1 MEKKTLRLGDE
12 GAAILT
18 IQSTQ
23 SDPQKAIAEL
33 VENSIDAKSKTINIL
48 RHRHSGNIEI
58 VVEDDGEGVK
68 PGLDCTPDMDRI
80 PTEICKSFKK
90 QLDEHLREG
99 IQGEF
104 AIGLLGFAAVGENLE
119 MISKTKD
126 SLKTKFL
133 RLKANSLNYDSGN
146 STERIDNSGTK
157 VQIWPVHDNIQQ
169 RLTADKLNKYLGEE
183 LRERIRQSQV
193 RIFIKDK
200 VGRKVELEVKP
211 QEYKGEK
218 ISQISKVTTPP
229 GNIHF
234 RLFVTQQGDK
244 GKVSIYRHGT
254 KVIDDIT
261 EIQELNHEPWN
272 TAHLE
277 GMIDSRFINVPPA
290 TRKGIVPDEHF
301 AELVE
306 VVKSLEDQLRTII
319 EKALEKREQEMS
331 RDLIKSLR
339 NAFQDI
345 MQDLPSEYNWFNTK
359 GISITKSG
367 SKTRDKEP
375 KPQPKIRVASG
386 PLEYITI
393 TPKVSQIEPN
403 ERKRYYVRAWTP
415 NDELIP
421 IGVIYKWN
429 IKPSDL
435 CSIETNNDE
444 CFLTAGTNEG
454 DIKLSVTAT
463 LSKITKQESVDILIL
478 AKSNKKSPGGFPIP
492 QAVHRP
498 AEKWRSRWDE
508 SINTLQYNTGHDDY
522 IKAEQQ
528 GKKHILR
535 YMGFLYAK
543 QLVLH
548 NFKQSGEDS
557 VMERMIEVISR
568 FEDRI

>member
-33 VENSIDAKSKTINIL
+33 VENCIDAKSKNINIL

-58 VVEDDGEGVK
+58 VVEDNGEGVK
-68 PGLDCTPDMDRI
+68 PGIDGTPDMDRI

-104 AIGLLGFAAVGENLE
+104 AIGLLGFAAIGENLE
-119 MISKTKD
+119 MISRTKD
-126 SLKTKFL
+126 SPKTKFL
-133 RLKANSLNYDSGN
+133 KLKANSLNYDSGN
-146 STERIDNSGTK
+146 CTERLDSSGTR
-157 VQIWPVHDNIQQ
+157 VRIWPIHDNIQQ
-169 RLTADKLNKYLGEE
+169 RLTAEKLNKYLGEE

-193 RIFIKDK
+193 KIFIEDQ

-218 ISQISKVTTPP
+218 IGQISKVNTPP
-229 GNIHF
+229 GNINF
-234 RLFVTQQGDK
+234 RLFITQQGDK

-272 TAHLE
+272 TPHLE

-306 VVKSLEDQLRTII
+306 AVKSQEKQINDII
-319 EKALEKREQEMS
+319 EKALEKRGQEMS

-339 NAFQDI
+339 DAFQDI

-359 GISITKSG
+359 GINITKSG
-367 SKTRDKEP
+367 TQKREKESE
-375 KPQPKIRVASG
+375 PQFKIHLASG

-403 ERKRYYVRAWTP
+403 ERKRYFVRAWTP

-421 IGVIYKWN
+421 IGVNFKWSF
-429 IKPSDL
+429 KPSTL
-435 CSIETNNDE
+435 CAIESNNDE
-444 CFLTAGTNEG
+444 CYLTAGVDEG
-454 DIKLSVTAT
+454 EIKLSVTAT
-463 LSKITKQESVDILIL
+463 LEKVTKQESVDILIL
-478 AKSNKKSPGGFPIP
+478 AESKKKSQGGFPIP
-492 QAVHRP
+492 KGVYMP
-498 AEKWRSRWDE
+498 AEKWRSRWNE
-508 SINTLQYNTGHDDY
+508 SVNTLEYNTGHDDY
-522 IKAEQQ
+522 IKAEQK
-528 GKKHILR
+528 GKKNLLR

-548 NFKQSGEDS
+548 NFKTSGEDS

-568 FEDRI
+568 FENRI

>member
-1 MEKKTLRLGDE
+1 MEKKKLRLGDE

-33 VENSIDAKSKTINIL
+33 VENCIDAKAKTINIF
-48 RHRHSGNIEI
+48 RHKHSGNIEI

-68 PGLDCTPDMDRI
+68 PGQDGTPDMDRI

-90 QLDEHLREG
+90 QLDEHLRDG

-119 MISKTKD
+119 MISRTSDCPKA
-126 SLKTKFL
+126 KFL

-146 STERIDNSGTK
+146 SSEKMDSSGTK
-157 VQIWPVHDNIQQ
+157 VRIWPVHDNIQQ
-169 RLTADKLNKYLGEE
+169 RLTAEKLNKYLGEE

-193 RIFIKDK
+193 RIFIDDK

-218 ISQISKVTTPP
+218 ISQISKVGTPT
-229 GNIHF
+229 GNIHI

-261 EIQELNHEPWN
+261 EIHELNHEPWS
-272 TAHLE
+272 TGHLE

-301 AELVE
+301 AELIE
-306 VVKSLEDQLRTII
+306 AISSLENQLKDII

-339 NAFQDI
+339 DAFQDI
-345 MQDLPSEYNWFNTK
+345 MQDLPNEYNWFNTK
-359 GISITKSG
+359 GININRPGSQTK
-367 SKTRDKEP
+367 DKEP
-375 KPQPKIRVASG
+375 KPQPKIRIASG
-386 PLEYITI
+386 PLEYLTI

-403 ERKRYYVRAWTP
+403 ERKRYLVRAWTP
-415 NDELIP
+415 DDELIP
-421 IGVIYKWN
+421 IGVTFKW
-429 IKPSDL
+429 IMKPSNL
-435 CSIETNNDE
+435 GSIEINNDE
-444 CFLTAGTNEG
+444 CFLTAGANEG
-454 DIKLSVTAT
+454 EIKLGAVAT
-463 LSKITKQESVDILIL
+463 LENITKQEVVDVLIL
-478 AKSNKKSPGGFPIP
+478 SKSNKKTPAGFPIP
-492 QAVHRP
+492 QPIHRP
-498 AEKWRSRWDE
+498 SEKWRSRWDE
-508 SINTLQYNTGHDDY
+508 SINTLQYNTGHEDY
-522 IKAEQQ
+522 IRADQK

-543 QLVLH
+543 QLVFH
-548 NFKQSGEDS
+548 NFKTSGEDS

>member
-23 SDPQKAIAEL
+23 SDPQKAVAEL
-33 VENSIDAKSKTINIL
+33 VENCIDAKAKTINIL

-58 VVEDDGEGVK
+58 LVEDDGEGVK
-68 PGLDCTPDMDRI
+68 PGQDGTPDMDRI

-90 QLDEHLREG
+90 QLDEHLRDR

-104 AIGLLGFAAVGENLE
+104 AIGLLGFAAIGENLE
-119 MISKTKD
+119 MISRTSNSPKVKY
-126 SLKTKFL
+126 L
-133 RLKANSLNYDSGN
+133 RLKANSLLYDSGN
-146 STERIDNSGTK
+146 SFEKLETSGTRVK
-157 VQIWPVHDNIQQ
+157 IWPVHENIQQ
-169 RLTADKLNKYLGEE
+169 RLTAEKLNKYLGEE

-193 RIFIKDK
+193 RIFIEDK

-218 ISQISKVTTPP
+218 VSQISKVNTAS
-229 GNIHF
+229 GNIHLK
-234 RLFVTQQGDK
+234 LFITQQGDK

-254 KVIDDIT
+254 KVIDEIT

-272 TAHLE
+272 TPHLE

-290 TRKGIVPDEHF
+290 TRKGIVPDEKF
-301 AELVE
+301 AELIKAVR
-306 VVKSLEDQLRTII
+306 SLEDQLKDII

-345 MQDLPSEYNWFNTK
+345 MQDLPNEYNWFNSK
-359 GISITKSG
+359 GINIIKPGSQTK
-367 SKTRDKEP
+367 DIEP
-375 KPQPKIRVASG
+375 KSQPKIRLASG

-393 TPKVSQIEPN
+393 TPKVSQIEPS
-403 ERKRYYVRAWTP
+403 ERKRFFVRAWTP

-421 IGVIYKWN
+421 IGVTYRWSIR
-429 IKPSDL
+429 PSNL
-435 CSIETNNDE
+435 GSLEINNDE
-444 CFLTAGTNEG
+444 CFLTAGINEG
-454 DIKLSVTAT
+454 EIKLSVIAT
-463 LSKITKQESVDILIL
+463 LDKITKQEFVEVLIL
-478 AKSNKKSPGGFPIP
+478 SKSNKKSPGGFPIP
-492 QAVHRP
+492 QPVHRP
-498 AEKWRSRWDE
+498 SEKWRSRWDE
-508 SINTLQYNTGHDDY
+508 SLNTLQYNTGHQDY
-522 IKAEQQ
+522 INAEQK

-548 NFKQSGEDS
+548 NFKASGEDS